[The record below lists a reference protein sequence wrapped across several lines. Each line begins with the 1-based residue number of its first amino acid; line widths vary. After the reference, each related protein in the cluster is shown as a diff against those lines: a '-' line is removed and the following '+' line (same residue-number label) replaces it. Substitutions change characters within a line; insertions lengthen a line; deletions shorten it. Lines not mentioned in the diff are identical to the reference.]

1 MANTMGNIERNDG
14 SEVSQPRQ
22 VKQVLVPARVQ
33 PSRTNRGGR
42 MADIMANIEEDDDS
56 RAVVPRRKKRQ
67 IVKSDPEDAF
77 DVPKEIEC
85 NPMAPVTKKR
95 RQLDV
100 EKPPCTLP
108 PLLPLQPTAP
118 TQVPPSSQ
126 PNPKR
131 CPVPTSQLHLQSA
144 SECRQPQFHPQ
155 PKKSQP
161 QDKTVATSK
170 PLNLSRIP
178 DEDDPMQ
185 DDDKNERGSTNDQD
199 GSLSG
204 WSLLFINFSTQTQIH
219 YRL

>member
-1 MANTMGNIERNDG
+1 MCNLLTPIEVAEWPIQWGILSGTMALKYHNHGKSNKCWF
-14 SEVSQPRQ
+14 Q
-22 VKQVLVPARVQ
+22 LVCNLLAP
-33 PSRTNRGGR
+33 T
-42 MADIMANIEEDDDS
+42 NIEEDDDS
-56 RAVVPRRKKRQ
+56 RAIVPRQKKRQ

-85 NPMAPVTKKR
+85 NPMAPVTKKH

-100 EKPPCTLP
+100 KKPPCTLP

-155 PKKSQP
+155 PKKFQP

-185 DDDKNERGSTNDQD
+185 DDDKNERGSTND
-199 GSLSG
+199 
-204 WSLLFINFSTQTQIH
+204 
-219 YRL
+219 